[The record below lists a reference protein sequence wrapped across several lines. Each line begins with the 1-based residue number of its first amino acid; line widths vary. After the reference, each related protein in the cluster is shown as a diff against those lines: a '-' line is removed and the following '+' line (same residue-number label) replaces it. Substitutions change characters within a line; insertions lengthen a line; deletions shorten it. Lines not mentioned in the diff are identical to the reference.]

1 MESECTNPIRH
12 SVRYVVS
19 VTCSLSICGALMVIF
34 VYVCFKSLR
43 NKLREI
49 ILNLSLMDLGVG
61 CSNLIGNVVIL
72 ASSNANGTCS
82 AAQNDLYSNANLC
95 VAQAFFSH
103 YFTMSSILWIMS
115 VAIYIY
121 ITLVATRYARYF
133 SYPIYVFCYGL
144 PLLVS
149 LWLLL
154 THRLGYTPQNPS
166 GLCGVISYDPK
177 TRRHY
182 LIASVISVNLW
193 LYLTFVLVPVLC
205 LAIHCYLH
213 RKVRAHFCSL
223 CLLCWNVTIGTV
235 RCVYKPYSIW
245 VVYKFGNC
253 MFAIHVTSSWIHY
266 LGGLK
271 SMIKNSG
278 HSNTY

>member
-1 MESECTNPIRH
+1 MFQPNRECR
-12 SVRYVVS
+12 
-19 VTCSLSICGALMVIF
+19 
-34 VYVCFKSLR
+34 
-43 NKLREI
+43 
-49 ILNLSLMDLGVG
+49 D
-61 CSNLIGNVVIL
+61 
-72 ASSNANGTCS
+72 
-82 AAQNDLYSNANLC
+82 NLC

-115 VAIYIY
+115 ATIYIY

-154 THRLGYTPQNPS
+154 THKLRYTPQNPS

-177 TRRHY
+177 SRQHY

-193 LYLTFVLVPVLC
+193 LYLTSVLVPVLC
-205 LAIHCYLH
+205 LQFTAICIERCTYTCVC
-213 RKVRAHFCSL
+213 R

-235 RCVYKPYSIW
+235 RWYTNHTIYGLSI
-245 VVYKFGNC
+245 GC
-253 MFAIHVTSSWIHY
+253 
-266 LGGLK
+266 
-271 SMIKNSG
+271 
-278 HSNTY
+278 